1 MKEIVKDTFLILVI
15 VLITSLGVFTSCD
28 DDSSSGTGINVI
40 DPDQDSLDSNL
51 GDGPIDFTQFNDTYG
66 SIAST
71 ANVYDWAHYNV
82 HDPSI
87 IDNGD
92 FFYCYT
98 TDVAYDTSVRP
109 GHQIRRSKNLVEW
122 EFVGWVVGG
131 NNPNAQGD
139 TGYPPLGL
147 DHIHSNGG
155 EPFDNLWA
163 PYAMKVGGEY
173 RVYYSISS
181 EVPRL
186 SAIGLMVSD
195 KPYGPF
201 EERGLVVTSLN
212 NSTRQTNAIDPTV
225 TVSPSGAHW
234 FYYGSAWDGIYRIEL
249 DPSSGLPKQ
258 SGDIGIRVAQRAFTG
273 NSING
278 NIEGPE
284 IIHNEEFGKYYMFIS
299 YDWLQT
305 KYNVRV
311 GRSDSPDGP
320 FYDILGRDMNDNVDD
335 LPMILAPY
343 RFQGHSGWQGVSHP
357 SVFIDKESKEFYMG
371 HQGRPGID
379 SYYMLLH
386 IRQIHWTED
395 GWPMVSPERY
405 AAEEETAVDESEIAG
420 DWEQIV
426 MNYQVVP
433 GYADEQTSPDFQQG
447 LSIVIHSDG
456 TVSGTST
463 GTWTYESPWLTF
475 DLEGESA
482 PFKLKV
488 ERGRDWENEV
498 DETILFTGLTT
509 EGIAYWGKKIV
520 K

>member
-1 MKEIVKDTFLILVI
+1 M
-15 VLITSLGVFTSCD
+15 ITSLGVFTSCD
-28 DDSSSGTGINVI
+28 DDLGPTGITTK
-40 DPDQDSLDSNL
+40 DPSDTLDSNL
-51 GDGPIDFTQFNDTYG
+51 GDGPIDFSQFHDTYATLAPI
-66 SIAST
+66 S
-71 ANVYDWAHYNV
+71 NVYDWAHYNV

-98 TDVAYDTSVRP
+98 TDVAYGTSVRP

-131 NNPNAQGD
+131 DNLPTDQVSD
-139 TGYPPLGL
+139 RGYPPLGL
-147 DHIHSNGG
+147 DHIRSNGG

-163 PYAMKVGGEY
+163 PYVMKVGSEY

-181 EVPRL
+181 AVPRL
-186 SAIGLMVSD
+186 SAIGLMVSE

-201 EERGLVVTSLN
+201 EERGLVVTSLD

-225 TVSPSGAHW
+225 VVGEDGVHW
-234 FYYGSAWDGIYRIEL
+234 FYYGSAWDGIYKIEL
-249 DPSSGLPKQ
+249 NPSTGLPKQ
-258 SGDIGIRVAQRAFTG
+258 TGDIGTRVAQRAFTG
-273 NSING
+273 HSING

-284 IIHNEEFGKYYMFIS
+284 IIYNEEFDKYYMFLS

-311 GRSDSPDGP
+311 GRSDYPEGP
-320 FYDILGRDMNDNVDD
+320 FYDMLGRNMNDEVDD

-343 RFQGHSGWQGVSHP
+343 KFRGHSGWQGVSHP
-357 SVFIDKESKEFYMG
+357 SVFIDQESKEFYMA
-371 HQGRPGID
+371 HQGRPGED

-386 IRQIHWTED
+386 VRQIHWSED

-405 AAEEETAVDESEIAG
+405 AAEEERSVEHGEVAG

-426 MNYQVVP
+426 MDYQVVP
-433 GYADEQTSPDFQQG
+433 GYGDEQVSPDFQVSMD
-447 LSIVIHSDG
+447 LAIHSDG
-456 TVSGTST
+456 TVSGASV
-463 GTWTYESPWLTF
+463 GTWTYESPWLIF

-498 DETILFTGLTT
+498 GETLLFTGLTT
-509 EGIAYWGKKIV
+509 EGIAYWGKKMV

>member
-1 MKEIVKDTFLILVI
+1 MRKKIFHVIVMGLVI
-15 VLITSLGVFTSCD
+15 TQGVFTSCD
-28 DDSSSGTGINVI
+28 DETPSKTDDK
-40 DPDQDSLDSNL
+40 DPEVVEPTEPDTLDSKL
-51 GDGPIDFTQFNDTYG
+51 GDGPIDFSQFSDTYAQ
-66 SIAST
+66 IAPVS
-71 ANVYDWAHYNV
+71 NIYDWAHYNV

-98 TDVAYDTSVRP
+98 TDVAYGATVRP
-109 GHQIRRSKNLVEW
+109 GHNIRRSKNLVEW

-131 NNPNAQGD
+131 N
-139 TGYPPLGL
+139 GYPPKGYN
-147 DHIHSNGG
+147 HIVSNGG
-155 EPFDNLWA
+155 EPFGNLWA
-163 PYAMKVGGEY
+163 PYAMKYKDEY
-173 RVYYSISS
+173 RVYYSLSS
-181 EVPRL
+181 PTPRL

-201 EERGLVVTSLN
+201 TERGLVVTSTDN
-212 NSTRQTNAIDPTV
+212 ATRQTNAIDPTV
-225 TVSPSGAHW
+225 TVAEDGSHW
-234 FYYGSAWDGIYRIEL
+234 FFYGSAWDGIYKIQL
-249 DPSSGLPKQ
+249 DPESGLPLSPGYKG
-258 SGDIGIRVAQRAFTG
+258 SRVAQRAFTG

-284 IIHNEEFGKYYMFIS
+284 IIYNEEFDKYYMFIA

-311 GRSDSPDGP
+311 GRSDNPDGP
-320 FYDILGRDMNDNVDD
+320 FYDYLGRDMNEEIDD
-335 LPMILAPY
+335 LPMILTPY

-405 AAEEETAVDESEIAG
+405 AAEEETPVDQSELVG
-420 DWEQIV
+420 DWEQIILG
-426 MNYQVVP
+426 YEVVP
-433 GYADEQTSPDFQQG
+433 GYADEQTNPGFQNSAD
-447 LSIVIHSDG
+447 LIINSDG
-456 TVSGTST
+456 TLSGAST
-463 GTWTYESPWLTF
+463 GTWTYSAPWLTF
-475 DLEGESA
+475 TLDGESA
-482 PFKLKV
+482 PFQLKV

-498 DETILFTGLTT
+498 AETILFTGLTT
-509 EGIAYWGKKIV
+509 DGVAYWGKKI
-520 K
+520 